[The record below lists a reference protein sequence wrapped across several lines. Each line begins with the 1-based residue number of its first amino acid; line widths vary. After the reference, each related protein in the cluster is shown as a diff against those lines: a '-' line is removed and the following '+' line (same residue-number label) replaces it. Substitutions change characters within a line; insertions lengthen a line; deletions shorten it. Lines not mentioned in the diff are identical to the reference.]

1 MRKFSDWEKDIIR
14 RIASLASGN
23 FTFDAFILFSDAF
36 IDEKFFIDSCS
47 FALWYN
53 PAKIKH
59 EDLMAEKRKIFDLVF
74 LLDYLER
81 NRYIVL
87 HGHYDKN
94 YGKYQKNYI
103 NVEFKEGMAKILYG
117 CISSCIYVTQDLF
130 SLVENDFKEYE
141 EIALEEAKKQTKEAK
156 VQTIAAIVSAVF
168 AIIAAITAIIT
179 VCITVK

>member
-1 MRKFSDWEKDIIR
+1 MFSDV
-14 RIASLASGN
+14 
-23 FTFDAFILFSDAF
+23 FIN
-36 IDEKFFIDSCS
+36 EKFFIDSCT

-59 EDLMAEKRKIFDLVF
+59 VDLIAEKRKIFDLVF
-74 LLDYLER
+74 LLAYLEK

-87 HGHYDKN
+87 HGHNDKD
-94 YGKYQKNYI
+94 YGKSQKNYI
-103 NVEFKEGMAKILYG
+103 NVELKAGMAKTLYG

-130 SLVENDFKEYE
+130 SLVESDFKEYE

-168 AIIAAITAIIT
+168 AVIATITAIVT
-179 VCITVK
+179 VCISAK

>member
-14 RIASLASGN
+14 EIASLAGGN
-23 FTFDAFILFSDAF
+23 FTFDAFILFSDVF
-36 IDEKFFIDSCS
+36 IDEKFFLDSCP

-81 NRYIVL
+81 NRYIIL
-87 HGHYDKN
+87 HGHYDKD
-94 YGKYQKNYI
+94 YGKSQKHYI
-103 NVEFKEGMAKILYG
+103 NVELNAGMAKTLYG

-141 EIALEEAKKQTKEAK
+141 EIALEEAKKQT
-156 VQTIAAIVSAVF
+156 IAAIVSAVF